1 MTSIT
6 QNQRYLPHE
15 LNTKYYATKLYRNG
29 YPISF
34 VCRRYKISKSSL
46 MRWNRKFDGTKE
58 SLMDK
63 SHKPLTPHPNTHT
76 ELEIKWIKDF
86 IRRNPHIS
94 MSELYGK
101 LRTEKGYSRTA
112 PSLFRVLRKLGFYV
126 NKEKHEKY
134 VPKKYDTPTDIGIK
148 WQMDV
153 KYVPTECYS
162 GTTPDKFY
170 QYTIIDEA
178 SRERFIYPYK
188 EQSSFS
194 TIDFVK
200 RAILYFGYQ
209 PKIIQTDNGQ
219 EFTYT
224 MKTNRIHPLDVL
236 LNELNITHQLIRPRT
251 PRHNGKVERSHRND
265 QNRFYNYLKFYSYED
280 LKYQMK
286 NYLNR
291 SNNIPMQVLGWLSP
305 IEKRKKINE
314 AKTIV

>member
-6 QNQRYLPHE
+6 QNQRYIPHE

-58 SLMDK
+58 SLIDK
-63 SHKPLTPHPNTHT
+63 SHKPLTSHPNAHT
-76 ELEIKWIKDF
+76 ELEIKWIKNF

-112 PSLFRVLRKLGFYV
+112 PSLFRVLRKLGFYI

-134 VPKKYDTPTDIGIK
+134 VPKKYDTPTDIGVK

-224 MKTNRIHPLDVL
+224 MKTNRIHPLDIL

-265 QNRFYNYLKFYSYED
+265 QNRFYNYLKFYSYDD

-305 IEKRKKINE
+305 IEKRNKINE
-314 AKTIV
+314 TKTIV